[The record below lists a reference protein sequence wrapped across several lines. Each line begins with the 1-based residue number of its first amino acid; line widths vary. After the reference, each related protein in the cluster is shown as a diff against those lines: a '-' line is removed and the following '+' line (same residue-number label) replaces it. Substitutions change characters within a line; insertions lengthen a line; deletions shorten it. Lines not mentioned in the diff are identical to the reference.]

1 MPGFKDILK
10 KAAEAAQKG
19 LAKIQEAAEFERLM
33 SDFDEVVASVAT
45 DILTEKGYRPI
56 GQREVERRY
65 LVELA
70 IENGDLVK
78 PVIDRDMLRK
88 YSPKD
93 RQKIL
98 NVIPDRVLLYVT
110 FTRKHQP
117 AATLLRVPE
126 GEDVTVYAELT
137 YFVEKKGFFGPKREE
152 KKIRL
157 GQFSFRSSDF
167 VDYEAK
173 TINTEALK
181 AYLEKKLKG
190 LGLF

>member
-1 MPGFKDILK
+1 LPGFKDILK

-19 LAKIQEAAEFERLM
+19 IAKIQEAAEFERLI

-45 DILTEKGYRPI
+45 DILSEKGYRPI
-56 GQREVERRY
+56 GQREVDNRY

-70 IENGDLVK
+70 IENPDLVK
-78 PVIDRDMLRK
+78 PIIDRDMLRK

-98 NVIPDRVLLYVT
+98 NVIPDRVLLYVY
-110 FTRKHQP
+110 FSRKHQP
-117 AATLLRVPE
+117 TTILLRVPE
-126 GEDVTVYAELT
+126 SEDVTVYAEMT

-152 KKIRL
+152 RKLRL

-181 AYLEKKLKG
+181 EYLGKRLKG